1 MLFLPEEQM
10 GTEIYAQASQ
20 RPSRRERL
28 YQGATGRET
37 AARPI
42 HCAAAG
48 IYAEGAGS
56 RLRSNQPR
64 FRRTMADTQVR
75 HRPSGIALR

>member
-1 MLFLPEEQM
+1 MLFTLPERERAA
-10 GTEIYAQASQ
+10 IYAQAFQ
-20 RPSRRERL
+20 GPPRRERL
-28 YQGATGRET
+28 YRGATVRET
-37 AARPI
+37 AVRPI

-64 FRRTMADTQVR
+64 
-75 HRPSGIALR
+75 LRQQSATSP